1 MTTKMAAMSKLR
13 RDPNLT
19 EKLAALIALH
29 LDLPREIAKGMS
41 AKQICELVQWDH
53 YPVAYNIGRDLGWS
67 DTEVHH
73 PTNLQPLFAEDHLE
87 KTRKRDT
94 PQAAKGKRLTRS
106 QEEFRARMLEKVFAE
121 PRDEPPR
128 PAAKL
133 SGRGFQGHRKF
144 NGEVVV
150 RKNGRS

>member
-94 PQAAKGKRLTRS
+94 PQAAKGKRLTRA
-106 QEEFRARMLEKVFAE
+106 QEEFRARMLAKASAE

-128 PAAKL
+128 PGAKL
-133 SGRGFQGHRKF
+133 RGRGFQGHRRF